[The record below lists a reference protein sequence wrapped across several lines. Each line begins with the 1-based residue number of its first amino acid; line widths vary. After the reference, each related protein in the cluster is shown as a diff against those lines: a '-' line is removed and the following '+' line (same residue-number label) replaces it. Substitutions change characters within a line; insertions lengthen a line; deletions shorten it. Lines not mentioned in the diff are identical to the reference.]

1 MPLRLEARRK
11 LDVMSPEDA
20 RSWPETFEVTVHTNG
35 GASIPYRV
43 MTWRHEEKAVALAA
57 SAHFRQHDQSEVAAR
72 ISDIEVRDL
81 GPAPRDSAGMPSID
95 GSLTDRME
103 W

>member
-1 MPLRLEARRK
+1 MSRK
-11 LDVMSPEDA
+11 GA

-43 MTWRHEEKAVALAA
+43 MTWRHEEKAVALAVA
-57 SAHFRQHDQSEVAAR
+57 SHSHRHDQSEVASR

-81 GPAPRDSAGMPSID
+81 GPAARDSAGMPSID
-95 GSLTDRME
+95 DWLTDRME